1 MQSTGGLEGD
11 SPVQRKNPRTRFTEK
26 ILKSIVG
33 NERAN
38 AALQSLSMGLIPGA
52 ANSAFNLGSKILVL
66 VMMPQTCSASRATH
80 RWTCSSSRS

>member
-1 MQSTGGLEGD
+1 MQSTAIDAE

-52 ANSAFNLGSKILVL
+52 ANSAFNLGSK
-66 VMMPQTCSASRATH
+66 SASFTSDFRHAAH
-80 RWTCSSSRS
+80 QE

>member
-1 MQSTGGLEGD
+1 MLPSGAIDSD

-38 AALQSLSMGLIPGA
+38 QALQSLSMGLIPGA
-52 ANSAFNLGSKILVL
+52 QNTAFNLGSKYLPFTQHITSQHY
-66 VMMPQTCSASRATH
+66 MK
-80 RWTCSSSRS
+80 